1 MGPPGPAIDFDA
13 LRAQTLGAGNDEAV
27 TVNTRALIDKVLA
40 RYSGEWTTLRELLQ
54 NAADA
59 SSKHVKIRFET
70 LPSSRVPVPQIADD
84 SIRLRHV
91 LLHHTMKSMT
101 VENDGQIFGP
111 KDWARLKKIAEGN
124 PDETKIGAFGV
135 GFYSVFS
142 DCEEPFVSS
151 GKDAL
156 AFYWRGDAL
165 YTKSR
170 RLPNDQTSKTTFVLP
185 HRNRDAPVPSLLS
198 LCRFLASS
206 LTFVGLER
214 IELWLDDWK
223 LMTLNKKNAP
233 DLDVRIPKEVI
244 RKTKEGLMHVDSLTK
259 EAAQLDAE
267 WLKVVE
273 WTPRA
278 SQPSSDTAAKSP
290 PSTQSLRSFFTRLAP
305 GSSSTA
311 LTEKLVREEREKQ
324 DRLSE
329 DLMGSASATLFVHV
343 NRATIKTSVSHSFSA
358 ELERATKKPPPK
370 NTTVSLLS
378 ASYDENA
385 ATSASSSGSSS
396 GSSKIFDSFV
406 PTNGKGRIFI
416 GFTTNQ
422 TTGLNVHISTPSV
435 IPTVERES
443 IDLNNRFVRTWNV
456 ELLRVGGIVARI
468 AWSNEMSAIQ
478 DKLSRKVEQDGRRN
492 ISKDDIDRALPEA
505 LYLHTAYNFSETT
518 PAAEVG
524 NLMEE
529 AFWICNQKVTIAT
542 LSTRG
547 VMPASRV
554 RLEPEDLSFVDGIP
568 FMPKG
573 LVNAG
578 LVQKLINYGI
588 ITETKVADI
597 KSELESKAVSA
608 AQLRQF
614 LAWLLQKVWINEID
628 AATAHSLLSVTV
640 ANDDEGGQGKIIV
653 LAETKAFL
661 NPSRISPDLPVPPY
675 VIPFKFTK
683 DVSKANLELLFE
695 DLQLVPWLRWIVEN
709 VGGRGGLT
717 AEQDIT
723 QNAAFASTVLPV
735 LSKQW
740 EGLSS
745 TSRATVID
753 LLSSRTTIP
762 TKMGMRRPTDAY
774 FPTVKLFDDLPTVT
788 VHAVKDR
795 VLAALGVRKTIE
807 IGVVFDRLL
816 DPSRTQSSQ
825 SQIPNSSAK
834 WSHVDLIKY
843 LASVKQDIPKADIE
857 RLRSTKICPAETES
871 LQASKERYL
880 VSELYRPDQ
889 AIRKLKLPT
898 LHWPGVY
905 LPESSEGRFLASLGL
920 MPHPSYQDLIK
931 IMADSFEAKDF
942 VLRDYALRYFIDHH
956 QTKGYASFDHS
967 SVPMRYLP
975 IQGSDERVAL
985 PKDVF
990 VNERAAILGFDI
1002 LRRDLQVHALKFGVK
1017 QDPPIATCVH
1027 RLVAKP
1033 PHSKRE
1039 AREKFGYMAGRAS
1052 ELSNNDEQTLH
1063 NAKIVPITVKSK
1075 ASDRPNDDKVGE
1087 RIRYI
1092 QPNACYLSSGDSR
1105 YADIF
1110 DYVDF
1115 GKEAN
1120 IFLLRVGSKHEP
1132 SIGELARRLVN
1143 EPSNLFSVLGDA
1155 RYLELLRKI
1164 GDQWSALKKDKSL
1177 VKDMRSSKCLLAYK
1191 EIASKRSANEEVD
1204 EEEEEESSV
1213 KSWDLARA
1221 QDIVINDEVNI
1232 FRVFKGSLLAAPA
1245 EESLETLYFSLGS
1258 AEIGSLLE
1266 ERHTLGSPELDQ
1278 SAALQLQQHL
1288 HERMRLYL
1296 HDFAAD
1302 SIKHDHNWIRKNM
1315 TVQSVRSISVTSS
1328 LKGHNLR
1335 HKASKRA
1342 VLLTEKPVL
1351 CITNKFDMLEVSQA
1365 LAPMVL
1371 KRVKPGDIVML
1382 ETMLESTL
1390 SKLSR
1395 RGYVL
1400 YIIRRCASLTSIGT
1414 MSSG

>member
-1 MGPPGPAIDFDA
+1 MGSTIDFDA

-70 LPSSRVPVPQIADD
+70 LPSSRVPVPQTADD
-84 SIRLRHV
+84 STRLRHV

-101 VENDGQIFGP
+101 VENDGDIFGP

-156 AFYWRGDAL
+156 AFYWREDAL
-165 YTKSR
+165 FTKSR
-170 RLPNDQTSKTTFVLP
+170 RLPNDQVSKTTFVLP
-185 HRNRDAPVPSLLS
+185 NRNRDAPVPSLLS

-214 IELWLDDWK
+214 IELWLDEWK

-233 DLDVRIPKEVI
+233 DLDVRIPKEVN

-267 WLKVVE
+267 WLKAVE

-278 SQPSSDTAAKSP
+278 SPSSSDTAAPSAKSAP
-290 PSTQSLRSFFTRLAP
+290 PTTSLRSFFTRLAP
-305 GSSSTA
+305 GTSSTA
-311 LTEKLVREEREKQ
+311 LSEKLAREEREKQ
-324 DRLSE
+324 DRISE
-329 DLMGSASATLFVHV
+329 DLMGFATATLFVHV
-343 NRATIKTSVSHSFSA
+343 NRAAIKTSVSHSFSA
-358 ELERATKKPPPK
+358 ELERATKKPPPRI
-370 NTTVSLLS
+370 TTVSLLS
-378 ASYDENA
+378 ASYDENV
-385 ATSASSSGSSS
+385 ATSASSSSSTS

-456 ELLRVGGIVARI
+456 ELLRIGGIIARI
-468 AWSNEMSAIQ
+468 AWSNEMSGIQ
-478 DKLSRKVEQDGRRN
+478 DKLSRKVEQDGRRS
-492 ISKDDIDRALPEA
+492 ITKDDIDGALPEA
-505 LYLHTAYNFSETT
+505 LYLHTAYNWSETT
-518 PAAEVG
+518 PTAEVG
-524 NLMEE
+524 ILMEE
-529 AFWICNQKVTIAT
+529 AFWTCNQKVAIAT

-547 VMPASRV
+547 VMPASKV
-554 RLEPEDLSFVDGIP
+554 RLEPEDLSFVNGIP
-568 FMPKG
+568 FMPQG
-573 LVNAG
+573 LATAG
-578 LVQKLINYGI
+578 LVQKLISYGI
-588 ITETKVADI
+588 ITETTVADI
-597 KSELESKAVSA
+597 KSELESKAIDG

-614 LAWLLQKVWINEID
+614 LSWLLHKIRMNEVD
-628 AATAHSLLSVTV
+628 VATAHSLLDVTV

-661 NPSRISPDLPVPPY
+661 NPSRISADLPIPPH

-683 DVSKANLELLFE
+683 EIPKAYLELLFE
-695 DLQLVPWLRWIVEN
+695 DLQIVPWLRWLVEN
-709 VGGRGGLT
+709 VGGRGGLN

-723 QNAAFASTVLPV
+723 QNAAFASSVLPV

-740 EGLSS
+740 EGLSA
-745 TSRATVID
+745 TSKATIVD
-753 LLSSRTTIP
+753 LLSSRTTMP
-762 TKMGMRRPTDAY
+762 TKMGMRKPADAY
-774 FPTVKLFDDLPTVT
+774 FPSVKLFDDLPTVS
-788 VHAVKDR
+788 VHAVKDKIL
-795 VLAALGVRKTIE
+795 VALGVRKTLE

-816 DPSRTQSSQ
+816 DPSRTQSSK

-843 LASVKQDIPKADIE
+843 LASVRQDIPKADIE

-889 AIRKLKLPT
+889 AIRMLKLPT
-898 LHWPGVY
+898 LHWPGVFQ
-905 LPESSEGRFLASLGL
+905 PESSEGRFLASLGL
-920 MPHPSYQDLIK
+920 MPYPSYQDLIS
-931 IMADSFEAKDF
+931 IMSKSFIANDL
-942 VLRDYALRYFIDHH
+942 VLRDHALRYFIDHH

-967 SVPMRYLP
+967 TVPLPYLP
-975 IQGSDERVAL
+975 IQGSDKRVAM

-990 VNERAAILGFDI
+990 VNERAAIFGFDI

-1017 QDPPIATCVH
+1017 QDPPIATCAH
-1027 RLVAKP
+1027 RLVAKAP
-1033 PHSKRE
+1033 QSQRE

-1052 ELSNNDEQTLH
+1052 ELSSNDEQALQD
-1063 NAKIVPITVKSK
+1063 AKIVPIMVKAKS
-1075 ASDRPNDDKVGE
+1075 SDHPNDEKAGE
-1087 RIRYI
+1087 RMRYI
-1092 QPNACYLSSGDSR
+1092 QPSACYLGSGDSL

-1164 GDQWSALKKDKSL
+1164 GDQWSTLKKDRSL
-1177 VKDMRSSKCLLAYK
+1177 VKEMRSSKCLLAYK
-1191 EIASKRSANEEVD
+1191 EITSKKSANEEMDDD
-1204 EEEEEESSV
+1204 EEDASI
-1213 KSWDLARA
+1213 KTWDLARA
-1221 QDIVINDEVNI
+1221 QDIVIIDDVNI
-1232 FRVFKGSLLAAPA
+1232 YRVFKGSLLVAPT
-1245 EESLETLYFSLGS
+1245 EETLETLYFSLGS
-1258 AEIGSLLE
+1258 PEIGSLLE
-1266 ERHTLGSPELDQ
+1266 ERHALGNAELDQ
-1278 SAALQLQQHL
+1278 SPAVQLQQHL

-1296 HDFAAD
+1296 HDFKSD

-1315 TVQSVRSISVTSS
+1315 TVQGVRSISVTYS

-1342 VLLTEKPVL
+1342 VLLNEKPLL

-1365 LAPMVL
+1365 LAPIVL

-1400 YIIRRCASLTSIGT
+1400 DVIRCCRRLT
-1414 MSSG
+1414 